1 MTFFFFFFCFAND
14 TKTTNY
20 KLQTANCKLCVV
32 TAGTGDT
39 DRSGMGFETT
49 GESFAGGDQ
58 SGLISEVSRLGYTD
72 DDFDDESVSMMTG
85 GESLALSESMM

>member
-1 MTFFFFFFCFAND
+1 
-14 TKTTNY
+14 
-20 KLQTANCKLCVV
+20 
-32 TAGTGDT
+32 
-39 DRSGMGFETT
+39 MGFETT